1 MTMIVNNHIRGNVM
15 NVIIVGCG
23 RVGRTIAN
31 QLDKEG
37 HSITVIDTDSEALGA
52 IAGTQNV
59 MGILGNGAT
68 FNTLVEAGVKECDIM
83 IAVTASDELN
93 LYACLV
99 AKNSGAPKTI
109 ARVRNPEYSKDI
121 VRLKDELMLSLAINP
136 EQICAQELSRLIK
149 FPGAVEIDSFA
160 KGAVDLI
167 KVKVKESSP
176 LANKRVVDCASLF
189 KEGLRICTVERGK
202 ECYIANGDLEIK
214 PGDVISIVSSSN
226 IATRLF
232 KSIGVLNLKS
242 RHVLIL
248 GGSKIAYYLAKSLSD
263 SGIKVKII
271 ESNRTRCEHLSENL
285 DNVVIIHGNAMN
297 QELLIS
303 EGIEHAD
310 AVVTL
315 MDTDEENIIVS
326 IFAEDVNPDAKI
338 ITEINDISFSIIDS
352 LPLDSVIHPKHL
364 TGQYII
370 QYVRAMQ
377 NSVGSNI
384 ETLHSICN
392 DQAEAL
398 EFKAREDSLAIGV
411 PLAMLGL
418 KPDLQIVC
426 ITRNG
431 KIIIPTGK
439 DSIEL
444 GDSVIVVTKHKGLFD
459 LKDILK

>member
-1 MTMIVNNHIRGNVM
+1 M
-15 NVIIVGCG
+15 NIIIVGCG
-23 RVGRTIAN
+23 RVGRTIAK

-37 HSITVIDTDSEALGA
+37 HSITVIDKDSEALGA

-59 MGILGNGAT
+59 MGLQGNGAT
-68 FNTLVEAGVKECDIM
+68 FAMLREAGIKESDLM

-93 LYACLV
+93 LYACLI
-99 AKNSGAPKTI
+99 AKNAGAPKTI
-109 ARVRNPEYSKDI
+109 ARVRNPEYIYDVPK
-121 VRLKDELMLSLAINP
+121 LKEELMLSLAINP

-167 KVKVKESSP
+167 KVKVSSSSA
-176 LANKRVVDCASLF
+176 LANRKVVDCANLF

-202 ECYIANGDLEIK
+202 ECFIANGDLEIM
-214 PGDVISIVSSSN
+214 PGDVISIVSESTTAS
-226 IATRLF
+226 RLF
-232 KSIGVLNLKS
+232 KKIGVINAKS

-248 GGSKIAYYLAKSLSD
+248 GGSKIAFYLAKSLSE
-263 SGIKVKII
+263 SGINVKII
-271 ESNRTRCEHLSENL
+271 ESSRERCEELSEKL
-285 DNVVIIHGNAMN
+285 DDVVVIHGNGMN
-297 QELLIS
+297 QELLMS
-303 EGIEHAD
+303 EGIEYAD

-326 IFAEDVNPDAKI
+326 LFAKDVNSDAKV
-338 ITEINDISFSIIDS
+338 ITEINEISFSIIDS

-370 QYVRAMQ
+370 QYVRALQ

-398 EFKAREDSLAIGV
+398 EFKAREDSMAIGV

-439 DSIEL
+439 DTIEL

>member
-1 MTMIVNNHIRGNVM
+1 M
-15 NVIIVGCG
+15 NIIIVGCG
-23 RVGRTIAN
+23 RVGRTIAK

-37 HSITVIDTDSEALGA
+37 HSITVIDSDPEALSS

-59 MGILGNGAT
+59 MGIHGNGAT
-68 FNTLVEAGVKECDIM
+68 FATLIDAGVKDSDLM

-99 AKNSGAPKTI
+99 ATNAGAPKTI
-109 ARVRNPEYSKDI
+109 ARVRNPQYTVDVPKI
-121 VRLKDELMLSLAINP
+121 KDELKLTLAINP

-167 KVKVKESSP
+167 KVKLRPSSP
-176 LANKRVVDCASLF
+176 LANKKVVECASLF
-189 KEGLRICTVERGK
+189 KDGLRICTVEREK
-202 ECYIANGDLEIK
+202 NCYIANGDFELL
-214 PGDVISIVSSSN
+214 PGDVISIVSESN
-226 IATRLF
+226 AAAKLF
-232 KSIGVLNLKS
+232 KLIGVISGKS

-248 GGSKIAYYLAKSLSD
+248 GGSKIAFYLAKSLSE

-271 ESNRTRCEHLSENL
+271 ENNLQRCEQLSEHL
-285 DNVVIIHGNAMN
+285 DNVVVIHGNGMN
-297 QELLIS
+297 QELLVS
-303 EGIEHAD
+303 EGIEYAD
-310 AVVTL
+310 AIVTL

-326 IFAEDVNPDAKI
+326 IFAKDVNPDAKI

-398 EFKAREDSLAIGV
+398 EFKAREDNLAIGV

-418 KPDLQIVC
+418 KPDLQIAC

-431 KIIIPTGK
+431 KIIIPSGK
-439 DSIEL
+439 DTIEI
-444 GDSVIVVTKHKGLFD
+444 GDTVIVVTKHKGLFD